1 VKVLQQFKI
10 QKLLLQKGRSLLR
23 IILKKLI
30 SERLSLLV
38 KVLLRELKVIMT
50 KRYHYI
56 NNFFVVVLKMKVL
69 HREILAANLDLLK
82 VQFLQELLNE
92 FSKERGMKFL
102 LLKMKLKSLLKKR
115 VNLLDGFLDFL
126 LNKKNRKNFL
136 KRIKQKV
143 N

>member
-1 VKVLQQFKI
+1 MKVLQQFKI

-102 LLKMKLKSLLKKR
+102 LLKMKLKRLLKKR

>member
-56 NNFFVVVLKMKVL
+56 NSFFVVVLKMKVL
-69 HREILAANLDLLK
+69 HREILVANLDLLK